1 MQYRS
6 LVMSDITSDFPGL
19 KSYSR
24 RPICVPNGHKH
35 PIGTG
40 DTLLEYKKDK
50 PKNQTLFF
58 SAISFT
64 LVLVPVTFTI
74 LTLCADFPQ
83 SVADFHKSKTKK
95 ILSIPKC
102 WVGRFRSKL
111 VKSNAPIV
119 PPFLI
124 DSATGCR
131 VVDNCFTINEIAN
144 CLWRISTKDKCF
156 VT

>member
-1 MQYRS
+1 MCAIILILGIYTKPLSCRCCFRYAVS
-6 LVMSDITSDFPGL
+6 LPRNERYYIRLSRIEVVQQ
-19 KSYSR
+19 KAYS
-24 RPICVPNGHKH
+24 VPNGHKH

-50 PKNQTLFF
+50 PKNQILFF

-83 SVADFHKSKTKK
+83 SVADFHKSKTRK

-102 WVGRFRSKL
+102 WVGRFRSEL

-119 PPFLI
+119 PPF
-124 DSATGCR
+124 
-131 VVDNCFTINEIAN
+131 
-144 CLWRISTKDKCF
+144 
-156 VT
+156 

>member
-50 PKNQTLFF
+50 PKNQILFF

-102 WVGRFRSKL
+102 WVGRFRSEL
-111 VKSNAPIV
+111 VKSNACLR
-119 PPFLI
+119 FI
-124 DSATGCR
+124 DSATRCR

>member
-50 PKNQTLFF
+50 PKNQILFF
-58 SAISFT
+58 SAISFRNMKKNK
-64 LVLVPVTFTI
+64 LLQIKRRFSRI
-74 LTLCADFPQ
+74 DLFLKKECAGG
-83 SVADFHKSKTKK
+83 T
-95 ILSIPKC
+95 
-102 WVGRFRSKL
+102 
-111 VKSNAPIV
+111 
-119 PPFLI
+119 
-124 DSATGCR
+124 
-131 VVDNCFTINEIAN
+131 
-144 CLWRISTKDKCF
+144 
-156 VT
+156 

>member
-50 PKNQTLFF
+50 PKNQILFF

-64 LVLVPVTFTI
+64 LPERTRQI
-74 LTLCADFPQ
+74 QCPHSA
-83 SVADFHKSKTKK
+83 SV
-95 ILSIPKC
+95 
-102 WVGRFRSKL
+102 
-111 VKSNAPIV
+111 
-119 PPFLI
+119 LI
-124 DSATGCR
+124 DSATMCR
-131 VVDNCFTINEIAN
+131 MVDNCFTINEIAN

>member
-50 PKNQTLFF
+50 PKNQILFF
-58 SAISFT
+58 SAILFT
-64 LVLVPVTFTI
+64 LVLVLITSTI
-74 LTLCADFPQ
+74 LTLCVNFLQ

-95 ILSIPKC
+95 ILSIPEC
-102 WVGRFRSKL
+102 WVGCFRGEL
-111 VKSNAPIV
+111 VKSDAPYSV
-119 PPFLI
+119 FGTCFDYDLI
-124 DSATGCR
+124 AG
-131 VVDNCFTINEIAN
+131 AQQK
-144 CLWRISTKDKCF
+144 LL
-156 VT
+156 

>member
-40 DTLLEYKKDK
+40 DTLLEHKKDK
-50 PKNQTLFF
+50 PKNQILFF

-102 WVGRFRSKL
+102 WVGRFRSEL

-119 PPFLI
+119 PPF
-124 DSATGCR
+124 
-131 VVDNCFTINEIAN
+131 
-144 CLWRISTKDKCF
+144 
-156 VT
+156 

>member
-1 MQYRS
+1 M
-6 LVMSDITSDFPGL
+6 
-19 KSYSR
+19 SYSR

-35 PIGTG
+35 SIGTG

-50 PKNQTLFF
+50 PENQISFF

-83 SVADFHKSKTKK
+83 SVADFHKSETKK

-111 VKSNAPIV
+111 VKSNAP
-119 PPFLI
+119 
-124 DSATGCR
+124 
-131 VVDNCFTINEIAN
+131 
-144 CLWRISTKDKCF
+144 
-156 VT
+156 

>member
-50 PKNQTLFF
+50 PKNQILFF
-58 SAISFT
+58 SAISFRNM
-64 LVLVPVTFTI
+64 
-74 LTLCADFPQ
+74 
-83 SVADFHKSKTKK
+83 KK
-95 ILSIPKC
+95 ISY
-102 WVGRFRSKL
+102 FRL
-111 VKSNAPIV
+111 RED
-119 PPFLI
+119 FR
-124 DSATGCR
+124 G
-131 VVDNCFTINEIAN
+131 
-144 CLWRISTKDKCF
+144 
-156 VT
+156 